1 MNIGLFGGSF
11 NPPHVGHLWLAD
23 QFRVLGKLDL
33 IWVLVSPESH
43 HKERTSLVAYEHRLE
58 MSRLTFMN
66 SVGVELNLI
75 EENLPKPC
83 YSYQTVE
90 AVKLIHSG
98 CTFTLCIGEDSLHDL
113 PEWMEPNRL
122 VHNINLLVARR
133 GDYTPITEA
142 LPSVW
147 LEKVSYIDIEP
158 ISVSSTIIRE
168 MVASGQSLGELVT
181 PEVGKYIID
190 HKLYKVSS

>member
-33 IWVLVSPESH
+33 VWVLVSPEPP
-43 HKERTSLVAYEHRLE
+43 HKGLSDVLAYDHRLE

-83 YSYQTVE
+83 YTYKMVE
-90 AVKLIHSG
+90 AIKLKHPGS
-98 CTFTLCIGEDSLHDL
+98 TFSLCIGEDSMHDL

-168 MVASGQSLGELVT
+168 MVASGQSVGELVT